1 MLLRCTPAYHLGYHV
16 IFNFGNSI
24 TVKSMMHFVFFL
36 KKLGFTEQPLQ
47 GMELQ
52 EEEEA

>member
-16 IFNFGNSI
+16 IFNFENRI
-24 TVKSMMHFVFFL
+24 AVKKMMHLAFF
-36 KKLGFTEQPLQ
+36 KLGFTEQPLQ

-52 EEEEA
+52 EKEP